1 VLNHAVDSVAGYAG
15 VPSSSLGAVDS
26 YGQNAQLSQAT
37 EFLDEVPV
45 MLATVF
51 GLDMLLQ
58 EPNIDLR
65 LVSELVL
72 SDVGATIQT
81 LRLVSR
87 EYEIASERP
96 NRMCECIAGLDA
108 TLWFETL
115 STRIFVGDKERSA
128 TTAVWKHCRLVAQC
142 ARFVAE
148 SMDDI
153 TPDDAYMIGL
163 LHGIGAVPAA
173 LGWPESQLWRAMSA
187 MEDTLPPLV
196 LAAIRSVNDTSCS
209 SVWRFLLTAAHK
221 LAGAQVYPHVTV
233 PCQFKSLAMSAQ

>member
-81 LRLVSR
+81 LRLVS
-87 EYEIASERP
+87 SQP
-96 NRMCECIAGLDA
+96 NK
-108 TLWFETL
+108 T
-115 STRIFVGDKERSA
+115 STN
-128 TTAVWKHCRLVAQC
+128 
-142 ARFVAE
+142 
-148 SMDDI
+148 
-153 TPDDAYMIGL
+153 P
-163 LHGIGAVPAA
+163 
-173 LGWPESQLWRAMSA
+173 
-187 MEDTLPPLV
+187 
-196 LAAIRSVNDTSCS
+196 
-209 SVWRFLLTAAHK
+209 
-221 LAGAQVYPHVTV
+221 
-233 PCQFKSLAMSAQ
+233 